1 MHRACDR
8 REERVCGSFT
18 GRRFLRARLLC
29 RGVFLRHVCRR
40 SFFRGFFRRLCSGCR
55 FRLYIGRCFEVRLKI
70 RLDDGDLRAIDDLHA
85 RSLDDDADGA
95 RRLQEL
101 LVDERGIRDRAAKAR
116 RAAVDG
122 SDVPLA
128 AKAARDCRAL
138 GIGCARAGRCSRR
151 ALLRLVVSLRIE
163 LRLLVVVLAARR
175 LEVEVTD
182 HPREDEVVE
191 EEVDDTDRDDV
202 HPARLRLSLQDAEDE
217 EVEETARECQADGD
231 VEDVRDHVGG
241 ACERDLHG
249 EERGCDEEEGELD
262 RLGDAREHRGQSRRE
277 QEAARDLLLLGTR
290 TAVHSERR
298 ARQAEDH
305 EDELAREVA
314 RRIRAEM
321 RDIGRSELGE
331 EDVLT
336 ALDELAVDHHRAAD
350 ARLPERQIEDVVQA
364 KGDQSA
370 LDDAEDQRADVARA
384 RHEAAEREDALLGE
398 RPDEVHGDADEEE
411 DDRRDDGHEA

>member
-1 MHRACDR
+1 M
-8 REERVCGSFT
+8 
-18 GRRFLRARLLC
+18 LC
-29 RGVFLRHVCRR
+29 
-40 SFFRGFFRRLCSGCR
+40 
-55 FRLYIGRCFEVRLKI
+55 
-70 RLDDGDLRAIDDLHA
+70 
-85 RSLDDDADGA
+85 
-95 RRLQEL
+95 
-101 LVDERGIRDRAAKAR
+101 
-116 RAAVDG
+116 
-122 SDVPLA
+122 
-128 AKAARDCRAL
+128 
-138 GIGCARAGRCSRR
+138 
-151 ALLRLVVSLRIE
+151 LVVSLRVE

-175 LEVEVTD
+175 LEVEVAD

-191 EEVDDTDRDDV
+191 EEIDNADRDDI
-202 HPARLRLSLQDAEDE
+202 HPARLRLALQDAEDE
-217 EVEETARECQADGD
+217 EVEEAARECQTDGD

-249 EERGCDEEEGELD
+249 EERGGDEEEGELD

-277 QEAARDLLLLGTR
+277 KKTARDLLLFGTR
-290 TAVHSERR
+290 TAVHGERR

-336 ALDELAVDHHRAAD
+336 ALDELTVDHHRAAN
-350 ARLPERQIEDVVQA
+350 ARLPERQIENVVQA

-384 RHEAAEREDALLGE
+384 RH
-398 RPDEVHGDADEEE
+398 
-411 DDRRDDGHEA
+411 